1 MFAAVCPGTNPPA
14 SLLAIA
20 ISANGRVDPREVAE
34 LDRLG
39 AYDLLGIQRDFLLQ
53 LAGVALQEIGV
64 PLSETR
70 WLRLVHR
77 SCMLK
82 LQYGVP
88 DTLQRLLICRL
99 TEAVIRADGEI
110 SGGEWLI
117 YATML
122 HHWGLTQA
130 VVSEARISHGALE
143 STIRSQCPSAPVPQC
158 PSAPVPHCTIEA
170 ARQCSN

>member
-1 MFAAVCPGTNPPA
+1 MFATVCHGTSPPA

-20 ISANGRVDPREVAE
+20 IAANGRVDPREVAE

-39 AYDLLGIQRDFLLQ
+39 AYDLLGVRRDCLLQ
-53 LAGVALQEIGV
+53 MAGVALQEIGV
-64 PLSETR
+64 TLSETC

-82 LQYGVP
+82 LQYGVS
-88 DTLQRLLICRL
+88 DALQRLLICRL
-99 TEAVIRADGEI
+99 TEAVIRADGEV

-130 VVSEARISHGALE
+130 AVGEATLRRGALE
-143 STIRSQCPSAPVPQC
+143 STIRPHCPSGAG
-158 PSAPVPHCTIEA
+158 
-170 ARQCSN
+170 RQ